1 MPVPAD
7 AAQGRAA
14 LVALL
19 REEGPGALATLGRQL
34 SSLPLAED
42 AVQDAAVRALEVW
55 PREGV
60 PASPRGWLLLTARAC
75 LPTCGC
81 DLRDCWGMSRDQVL
95 TDPQWALIEPLLP
108 SSKGK
113 ASRPFRDHRQVL
125 EGIVFRY
132 RTGCP
137 WRDVPERFGPWQT
150 LWKRHARFSKDG
162 TWDRVLERL
171 IADADRA
178 GQVDWQLSLDST
190 ISRVHQH
197 AANLP
202 REVALQLPSHTGGA
216 IELQETTGRTC

>member
-1 MPVPAD
+1 VPVPAD